1 MEKEYKNINYSKCNK
16 SALENI
22 IWALIF
28 AVILIKYAK
37 ASDPNYCIT
46 KEYADQ
52 STIFKFLYVYF
63 SLIVTRSR
71 YYTAWKLGQGSI
83 DFCGLGYTVKTSEK
97 NEEIISFDK
106 IDVCN
111 LTVMEWSINPRVRL
125 QYWNRS
131 VHLWLKHYLY
141 LRLINT
147 KFLAKKKGL
156 ASMLTFLVSALWHGF
171 YPCYYL
177 FFMHY
182 FLIEQVTVFL
192 DEQFDLF
199 NRIDKIG
206 GIIRFVFLQFVVI
219 TLKYFGQ
226 TFTLLSVKG
235 VFDYYAAFNYIPN
248 ILLYSTFIYVTFL
261 HKKRSSAKKI
271 DQ

>member
-46 KEYADQ
+46 KEYADR
-52 STIFKFLYVYF
+52 STIFKILYVYF

-182 FLIEQVTVFL
+182 FLIEQITVFL

-206 GIIRFVFLQFVVI
+206 GIIRFVFLQFIVI

-261 HKKRSSAKKI
+261 HKKSSSKKKI

>member
-1 MEKEYKNINYSKCNK
+1 MALVNYP
-16 SALENI
+16 I
-22 IWALIF
+22 
-28 AVILIKYAK
+28 AV
-37 ASDPNYCIT
+37 
-46 KEYADQ
+46 
-52 STIFKFLYVYF
+52 
-63 SLIVTRSR
+63 
-71 YYTAWKLGQGSI
+71 
-83 DFCGLGYTVKTSEK
+83 
-97 NEEIISFDK
+97 
-106 IDVCN
+106 
-111 LTVMEWSINPRVRL
+111 
-125 QYWNRS
+125 
-131 VHLWLKHYLY
+131 Y

-147 KFLAKKKGL
+147 QFLAKKKGL

-199 NRIDKIG
+199 NRIDKKG

-261 HKKRSSAKKI
+261 HKKRSPTKKI